1 MKKLISLLM
10 ALLLTVALAA
20 PAMAEGYNII
30 DIKPTMLGVLDMSA
44 DEWYSSNES
53 RVMLATVT
61 LMDVVLTENE
71 RATDIASGAVVND
84 TVYVGRHST
93 NGTVI
98 THFWSDQYCLVV
110 IFAPAEGFL
119 SAAIQDAGT
128 TVNAA
133 MISYVM
139 DGMIEN
145 GNLGSYYQ
153 VSGDDILGMYQAI
166 LSAISE

>member
-20 PAMAEGYNII
+20 PAMAEGYNTIEI
-30 DIKPTMLGVLDMSA
+30 EPRMLNLLDLSA
-44 DEWYSSNES
+44 EAWYSSNES

-61 LMDVVLTENE
+61 LMDVMLTENE
-71 RATDIASGAVVND
+71 QATDIALSAVVND

-98 THFWSDQYCLVV
+98 THFWSGQYCLVV

-119 SAAIQDAGT
+119 SAAIQNAGI

-133 MISYVM
+133 MIAYVM

-145 GNLGSYYQ
+145 GNLDSYYQ
-153 VSGDDILGMYQAI
+153 VSGNDILSFSQAI
-166 LSAISE
+166 LSAMSE